1 MLGCRSGSA
10 KPNIDSKLPGAA
22 FRGSTDRLRS
32 QKQLVYV
39 LVAREDIA
47 AECRIVVHRFELAQ
61 FCEHGIGVRLER
73 RVKCRQF
80 NPGWDGF
87 RLGFFGRHGLR
98 SFATFDTVEQGL
110 SYQIPMTPT
119 PARCYDA
126 HMPLLNVFDYEE
138 LARQKL
144 SQPFFDY
151 IAGGADDEVTLRRN
165 RGAFESIELRPRAL
179 VDVSKVDLS
188 TTVLGERI
196 EMPVL
201 LAPVA
206 VQRLAHPEGELA
218 SARAAAAAGTIMTLS
233 TMASASIEEVA
244 AASDGPKWFQLYV
257 HPERNVSKRMVQRAE
272 AAGYKAICLTVDVPR
287 LGRRERDF
295 RNRFDY
301 PPGVAHRNYI
311 GEVELPPLEI
321 EAGQSALNAS
331 ADVLIDPS
339 LTWDVIDWL
348 RSFTSLPVIV
358 KGIMTAED
366 AQPRRRPRRGSD
378 RRLQPRRPPA
388 RRRARHHQLCCRRSS
403 RPFRAGA
410 RCCWTAESAAARTS

>member
-1 MLGCRSGSA
+1 
-10 KPNIDSKLPGAA
+10 
-22 FRGSTDRLRS
+22 
-32 QKQLVYV
+32 
-39 LVAREDIA
+39 
-47 AECRIVVHRFELAQ
+47 
-61 FCEHGIGVRLER
+61 
-73 RVKCRQF
+73 
-80 NPGWDGF
+80 
-87 RLGFFGRHGLR
+87 
-98 SFATFDTVEQGL
+98 
-110 SYQIPMTPT
+110 MTSP
-119 PARCYDA
+119 PARCYHA

-165 RGAFESIELRPRAL
+165 REAFEGIELRPRAL
-179 VDVSKVDLS
+179 VDVSHVDLS
-188 TTVLGERI
+188 TTVLGERVQ
-196 EMPVL
+196 MPVL

-218 SARAAAAAGTIMTLS
+218 TARAAAAAGTIMTLS

-244 AASDGPKWFQLYV
+244 EASDGPRWFQLYV
-257 HPERNVSKRMVQRAE
+257 HPDRNVSKRMVQRAE
-272 AAGYKAICLTVDVPR
+272 AAGYKAVCLTVDVPR

-311 GEVELPPLEI
+311 GEVELPPLEV
-321 EAGQSALNAS
+321 ESGQSALSAS

-358 KGIMTAED
+358 KGIMAAED
-366 AQPRRRPRRGSD
+366 ARLAIDHGAAAIVVSNHGGRQLDGAPATIAVLPEIVTAVQGRCEVLLDSGIRRGTDVLKALALGANAVLVGRAFVWGLAVGGEKGVTQVLSMLRNELELAMALCGCRSISDVGPEVVHSKRRPD
-378 RRLQPRRPPA
+378 
-388 RRRARHHQLCCRRSS
+388 
-403 RPFRAGA
+403 
-410 RCCWTAESAAARTS
+410 